1 MVRNGQYNN
10 YNGSLCISGNSN
22 LKRIVIGDGCFKCA
36 RLFELDGLNELE
48 SVVIGEWSFKIS
60 DKERTDGE
68 CRIVNCPKLKFI
80 QIGNGSFIDYRSF
93 ELNYLPSLESID
105 IGDKCFGYALSF
117 SLIGLID

>member
-10 YNGSLCISGNSN
+10 YNDSLCISGNSN
-22 LKRIVIGDGCFKCA
+22 LKRIVIGDGCFKCV

-68 CRIVNCPKLKFI
+68 CRIVNCPKLKSI

-93 ELNYLPSLESID
+93 ELNNLPSLQSID